1 MQISPKNICL
11 CHRQSSLAEQTHTM
25 FHNKYCFQLVTA
37 SAATILRVSSLVPK
51 LSPRS
56 VVVSA
61 PTIANPWSGK
71 INYISYIFQL
81 SKNRLCNNTLLF
93 LYYWVYLPNALSV
106 LLKAQIAC
114 IRAWT
119 NFLSHYCSHRW
130 QHHTGSCHHRRSG
143 AVVCLVVIMM
153 IRQRRKN
160 FFIVFAAATWPP
172 RHLGEIKCYSFFLC
186 CCCCF
191 IEKKWVAGESFD
203 DFGS

>member
-11 CHRQSSLAEQTHTM
+11 CHRQSSLAAQTHTM

-81 SKNRLCNNTLLF
+81 SKNRLCNNTLPISILLDVSPERSVSCCWKLKLHAF
-93 LYYWVYLPNALSV
+93 GREQIFYRTTVPTDGSTTRAAVTIGAPEQLSASLSSWWFGRGGKTFSSCLLLQHGHHVIWGKLNA
-106 LLKAQIAC
+106 
-114 IRAWT
+114 T
-119 NFLSHYCSHRW
+119 
-130 QHHTGSCHHRRSG
+130 
-143 AVVCLVVIMM
+143 
-153 IRQRRKN
+153 
-160 FFIVFAAATWPP
+160 VFSSAAAAA
-172 RHLGEIKCYSFFLC
+172 S
-186 CCCCF
+186 
-191 IEKKWVAGESFD
+191 
-203 DFGS
+203 